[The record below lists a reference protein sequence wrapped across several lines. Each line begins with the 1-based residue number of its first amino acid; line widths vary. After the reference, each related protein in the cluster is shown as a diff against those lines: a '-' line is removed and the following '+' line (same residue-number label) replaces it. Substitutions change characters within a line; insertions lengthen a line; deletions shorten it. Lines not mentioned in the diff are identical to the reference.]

1 MGLFCDSYTPS
12 CLISACV
19 NFQENVVAHCVFLK
33 LGFFCNVFFVS
44 GLIENYCKL
53 GFVREG
59 ERCFEECVV
68 VDCVVWTAMING
80 FVVNGWFSEAREI
93 FLKMRWLGLEINEF
107 CLSGMLGGLF
117 DVVEGEQIH
126 GFLVKMGI
134 LCGCS
139 SYVNNALMNMYSR
152 FGYRICAVKV
162 FDENPRPDVVSWS
175 GRINAAYDG
184 LEAYSLFKMCV
195 DKGLEINEFCITNTL
210 SVVGGADV
218 LGWGKQIHGFCCKD
232 GYLSESSVCGA
243 LIFMYGKCGEMSDA
257 ERLFDEMVFQDS
269 VSWNALISCY
279 AENGL
284 ADQAIALFSEMQKFR
299 VEINKY
305 TLASVLRAASRSD
318 SSKQAMQI
326 HSIIVK
332 LGFVSDESMQTC
344 LMTTYG
350 KCNAITESKRLFS
363 EIDHVNTVHLNAM
376 LSTCIHAGCHA
387 DVLEIFQARWSQCLA
402 VDHLTFTMLF
412 KACGFLTNL
421 DHGKTIHSLILKLG
435 MDKNI
440 FIKSAVIDAYCKC
453 GSINDA
459 EKALR
464 DKDQHNLAAWN
475 AMMMGYA
482 QCGRYHKVC
491 NLLSTMSECGVQP
504 DEISYLSVLSSCCH
518 AGLVNEAKYH
528 LNSMFDLHGVVPC
541 LEHYAC
547 VVDVLGR
554 VGLLEEAERTISQMS
569 IVPDAQIW
577 QILLSACHV
586 HGNIDLGQVAAR
598 KLLELQPE
606 NDSVYVLLS
615 NLYAS
620 AGMWNVVSK
629 LRRRMKA
636 KIVDKEPGSSW
647 TQVKGAIHYF
657 FAADASHPECK
668 EIYFNLQLLSN
679 QMAEIPD
686 EKEDGISCYADI
698 EY

>member
-1 MGLFCDSYTPS
+1 
-12 CLISACV
+12 
-19 NFQENVVAHCVFLK
+19 
-33 LGFFCNVFFVS
+33 
-44 GLIENYCKL
+44 
-53 GFVREG
+53 
-59 ERCFEECVV
+59 
-68 VDCVVWTAMING
+68 MING

-376 LSTCIHAGCHA
+376 LSTFNFHTGFLVRNH
-387 DVLEIFQARWSQCLA
+387 
-402 VDHLTFTMLF
+402 T
-412 KACGFLTNL
+412 CGFVQVIGSAENSNE
-421 DHGKTIHSLILKLG
+421 DHNGNDLLV
-435 MDKNI
+435 
-440 FIKSAVIDAYCKC
+440 SAV
-453 GSINDA
+453 
-459 EKALR
+459 
-464 DKDQHNLAAWN
+464 
-475 AMMMGYA
+475 
-482 QCGRYHKVC
+482 
-491 NLLSTMSECGVQP
+491 
-504 DEISYLSVLSSCCH
+504 
-518 AGLVNEAKYH
+518 
-528 LNSMFDLHGVVPC
+528 
-541 LEHYAC
+541 
-547 VVDVLGR
+547 R
-554 VGLLEEAERTISQMS
+554 VGGVDEDEAIIPNGSDGTICFFYCWTDYPWLQE
-569 IVPDAQIW
+569 
-577 QILLSACHV
+577 LSA
-586 HGNIDLGQVAAR
+586 AF
-598 KLLELQPE
+598 
-606 NDSVYVLLS
+606 
-615 NLYAS
+615 
-620 AGMWNVVSK
+620 
-629 LRRRMKA
+629 
-636 KIVDKEPGSSW
+636 SSIF
-647 TQVKGAIHYF
+647 VF
-657 FAADASHPECK
+657 F
-668 EIYFNLQLLSN
+668 
-679 QMAEIPD
+679 
-686 EKEDGISCYADI
+686 
-698 EY
+698 